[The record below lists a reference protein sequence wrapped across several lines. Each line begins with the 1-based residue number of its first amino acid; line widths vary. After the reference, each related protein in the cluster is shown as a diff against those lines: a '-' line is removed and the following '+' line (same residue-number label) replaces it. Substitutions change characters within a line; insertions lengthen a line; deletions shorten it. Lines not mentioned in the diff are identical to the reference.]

1 MKLFT
6 LSKESFH
13 IVSNCVQS
21 RDFKEDLKERF
32 ERELKNKLSNIFLYS
47 PKTFEEEKGVY
58 ATEGFFFLEFD
69 GEMSVDELI
78 NNYFISDAFSGL
90 TNIKKHLYDVAFI
103 SFYAE
108 IFDVL
113 SISTNLNAELKKVI
127 AYLDAQDTDLDNW
140 LEDDANDVFEAE
152 VFSFEDFL
160 SKEQKLV
167 LSKICKQ
174 TFHRVLE
181 VYKNKKLKE
190 LQSLIEEALK
200 DSPVVL
206 MDSFFMHF
214 VEHQKELEEQII
226 YAKKLKEWQIFSGI
240 GNHKSLSFKTA
251 KDRAV
256 VEKLKKWARL
266 QPQNFAIFTQYYPME
281 ADVMEDLEMDGL
293 LEEFTVLNK
302 SDVAPRIDDFLSSP
316 LAQVGHL
323 LSTLTGGKAIVL
335 NIMLPN
341 DNGEFGMATD
351 TFFCD
356 SYGRIDNEEKFL
368 EGMSLAQDF
377 SGSIVVRQTAPL
389 KIQLAGESKDT
400 YRLYGAFMQGME
412 FNGLDKESLK
422 ESYSYDAVTGA
433 PLELPS
439 GDYMMDWKSQK
450 VSFKLD
456 DFLKRNYIEETDDFI
471 DPRHN
476 FFKALL

>member
-1 MKLFT
+1 MKPFT

-21 RDFKEDLKERF
+21 RDFKEDLKERL

-47 PKTFEEEKGVY
+47 PKTFEGEKGVY
-58 ATEGFFFLEFD
+58 ATEGRFFLEFD

-90 TNIKKHLYDVAFI
+90 TNIKKYLYDVAFI
-103 SFYAE
+103 LFYAE
-108 IFDVL
+108 IFDAL
-113 SISTNLNAELKKVI
+113 SVSTSLNAELKKVI
-127 AYLDAQDTDLDNW
+127 TYLDKQDADLDNW
-140 LEDDANDVFEAE
+140 LEDDDAD
-152 VFSFEDFL
+152 VFSFEDYL
-160 SKEQKLV
+160 SKEQRMV
-167 LSKICKQ
+167 LSKICKLS
-174 TFHRVLE
+174 FHQVLE
-181 VYKNKKLKE
+181 GYKEKSMKE
-190 LQSLIEEALK
+190 LQPLFEDVIK

-214 VEHQKELEEQII
+214 IEHQKELEEQNI
-226 YAKKLKEWQIFSGI
+226 YAKKLKEWQLFSGI
-240 GNHKSLSFKTA
+240 SNHKGLSFKDA

-256 VEKLKKWARL
+256 VEKLKKWAKL

-281 ADVMEDLEMDGL
+281 YDVMEDLEMEGL

-302 SDVAPRIDDFLSSP
+302 NDVVPRIDDFLSSP
-316 LAQVGHL
+316 LAQVGQL
-323 LSTLTGGKAIVL
+323 LSTLTGSKSIVL
-335 NIMLPN
+335 NIMLP
-341 DNGEFGMATD
+341 DENGEFGMATD

-356 SYGRIDNEEKFL
+356 AYGRIDNEEKFL
-368 EGMSLAQDF
+368 VGMSLAQDF
-377 SGSIVVRQTAPL
+377 SGSVVVRQTTPL
-389 KIQLAGESKDT
+389 KFQLAGESKDA
-400 YRLYGAFMQGME
+400 YRLYGAFVQGME

-422 ESYSYDAVTGA
+422 ESYSYDAETGA

-439 GDYMMDWKSQK
+439 GDYMMDWKPQK

-456 DFLKRNYIEETDDFI
+456 DFLKRHYIEETDDFI